1 MRYLQVGLVDGSN
14 YTTRRRDVKKFPILP
29 DAILSDTGIPCDQWV
44 GLRDDQHVTLRFNF
58 LNIAVARDVVIEI
71 AVTIPSQVL
80 REGYTIVIAISTVK
94 NKSALR
100 DCFISYSSQ
109 N

>member
-1 MRYLQVGLVDGSN
+1 MAA
-14 YTTRRRDVKKFPILP
+14 TILP
-29 DAILSDTGIPCDQWV
+29 VGGMSRSFPYFLTLFSLTRGIPCDQWV
-44 GLRDDQHVTLRFNF
+44 SLRDDQHVTLRFNF